1 MLSEA
6 EGKFLVKL
14 ARSAIE
20 TFLNEGKIIKVP
32 IDGNPIFKEEMG
44 AFVTLQRN
52 GDLRGCIGYPEPIK
66 PLAQA
71 VIEVAISAATQ
82 DPRFPKV
89 TPPEME
95 EIQVEVSILTK
106 PELIIVEKPADYL
119 EKITVGK
126 DGLIIEMGIYRGLLL
141 PQVPVEWNW
150 DIEEFLANTCM
161 KAGLSPDCW
170 LQEGVKLYSF
180 QSQIFS
186 EAKTTK

>member
-95 EIQVEVSILTK
+95 EIQVEVSVLTK

-141 PQVPVEWNW
+141 PQVPVEWKW

-170 LQEGVKLYSF
+170 LQDGIKIYSF
-180 QSQIFS
+180 HSQIF
-186 EAKTTK
+186 EE